1 MRFMAAIYS
10 ADVPLAM
17 RFGAAVTPTGG
28 PHDDVF
34 IDGCIAAIDGRDA
47 AARGFRAEVER
58 RAASARRGWYHVGMI
73 DGLLGDAAEATT
85 HVAQSFAQHE
95 SVCSLGA
102 VDPSYD
108 RVRGDARFRAVV
120 GARWVCRTSAASQ
133 ALRRCHAFGRVNA
146 WMP

>member
-1 MRFMAAIYS
+1 
-10 ADVPLAM
+10 
-17 RFGAAVTPTGG
+17 
-28 PHDDVF
+28 
-34 IDGCIAAIDGRDA
+34 
-47 AARGFRAEVER
+47 
-58 RAASARRGWYHVGMI
+58 MI

-120 GARWVCRTSAASQ
+120 RARWVCRTSARFRRSQ
-133 ALRRCHAFGRVNA
+133 VPRLRPRERLDAVGRQREAEARVLDAGPRQPRAHAIAAVQ
-146 WMP
+146 